1 MKDAEF
7 ADMVQKYQKLIYS
20 ICFQMVQDYHIAEDL
35 TQETFL
41 SAYSHLQ
48 SCPTDH
54 IRPWLAKIAT
64 NKAKDHLKSAY
75 SRKVL
80 ATEKEEMADGL
91 CLHMKLPEN
100 PADLAVSNQ
109 QKQEICSL
117 VESLKEP
124 YRSVAVMYF
133 LKEKKVEEISKLL
146 NRSPKTVHT
155 QIYRAKGMLQ
165 KQLLERSVQI

>member
-80 ATEKEEMADGL
+80 ATEKEE
-91 CLHMKLPEN
+91 
-100 PADLAVSNQ
+100 
-109 QKQEICSL
+109 ICSL